1 MTKQV
6 TKERDVR
13 DSKQIIQ
20 KLSYEEFKIVCEGLN
35 VVEAAIREIWGVAIS
50 TGDEKLK
57 VDIFKWLVEMN
68 VGKAKQAVDLGVD
81 KAIEIKFT
89 RGSLSDETSSSEV

>member
-1 MTKQV
+1 MAKKV

-35 VVEAAIREIWGVAIS
+35 VVEDAIKELWAIATS
-50 TGDEKLK
+50 TDDDK
-57 VDIFKWLVEMN
+57 VKIDIFKWLIEMN
-68 VGKAKQAVDLGVD
+68 VGKAKQAMDMTTKGDKITAGIFVDGDIL
-81 KAIEIKFT
+81 
-89 RGSLSDETSSSEV
+89 

>member
-1 MTKQV
+1 MAKKV

-35 VVEAAIREIWGVAIS
+35 VVEDAIKELWAIATS
-50 TGDEKLK
+50 TDDDK
-57 VDIFKWLVEMN
+57 VKIDIFKWLIEMI
-68 VGKAKQAVDLGVD
+68 VGKAKQAMDMTTKGDKITAGIFVDGDIL
-81 KAIEIKFT
+81 
-89 RGSLSDETSSSEV
+89 